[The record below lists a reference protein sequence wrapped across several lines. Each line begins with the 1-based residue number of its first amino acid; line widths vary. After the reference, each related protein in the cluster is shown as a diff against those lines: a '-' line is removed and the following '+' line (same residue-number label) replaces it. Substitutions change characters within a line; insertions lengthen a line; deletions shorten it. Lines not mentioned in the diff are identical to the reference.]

1 MNPIHRSNTLT
12 PLSPPDV
19 NNPAQ
24 DDLTP
29 LHYAARYTPKGTA
42 DMDFDEPPLV
52 DISAPLP
59 PTKVGISFV
68 CKKVKIS
75 AG

>member
-1 MNPIHRSNTLT
+1 M
-12 PLSPPDV
+12 

-42 DMDFDEPPLV
+42 DLDLDGPLQEI
-52 DISAPLP
+52 DMSIPLP
-59 PTKVGISFV
+59 PHQV
-68 CKKVKIS
+68 CSIRLS
-75 AG
+75 ALSC